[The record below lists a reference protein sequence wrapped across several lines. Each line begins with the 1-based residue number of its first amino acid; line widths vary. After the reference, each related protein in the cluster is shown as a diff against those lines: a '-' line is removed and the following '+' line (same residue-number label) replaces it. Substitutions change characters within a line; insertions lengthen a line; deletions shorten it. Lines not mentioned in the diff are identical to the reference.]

1 MNSMDFR
8 PISGGILGERGTA
21 PKFRNVAQ
29 LREGKGEGKGEA
41 ERACR
46 GMRNARKE
54 QFRALEGVIES
65 HGGGLLAA
73 TRGP

>member
-8 PISGGILGERGTA
+8 PISGGILGECRTA

-29 LREGKGEGKGEA
+29 LREGKGEA

-54 QFRALEGVIES
+54 EFRALEGVIES

>member
-1 MNSMDFR
+1 MNPSYNV
-8 PISGGILGERGTA
+8 PWIPGVLGEILER
-21 PKFRNVAQ
+21 RNSETS
-29 LREGKGEGKGEA
+29 RNFEGKGEA

-46 GMRNARKE
+46 GMRDARKKE
-54 QFRALEGVIES
+54 FWALEGVIES

>member
-8 PISGGILGERGTA
+8 PISGGILGEHGTA
-21 PKFRNVAQ
+21 PKFRNVVQ
-29 LREGKGEGKGEA
+29 LREGKGEA

-54 QFRALEGVIES
+54 EFRALEGVIES

>member
-1 MNSMDFR
+1 MNST
-8 PISGGILGERGTA
+8 SSRGDPGA

-29 LREGKGEGKGEA
+29 LWEGKGKA

-46 GMRNARKE
+46 GMRDARKKE
-54 QFRALEGVIES
+54 FWALEGVIES

>member
-29 LREGKGEGKGEA
+29 LREGKGEA

-65 HGGGLLAA
+65 HAGGLLAA